1 MAKAPSDL
9 FAFAHTH
16 RDEVVWMSQNTN
28 TIPIDPAIEEAV
40 RDSLQS
46 GEHRLYSYRPGV
58 FGLPEAILDDL
69 SLGGSDVFLTN
80 GGIEALYA
88 VQRTFLS
95 EGDEILATDPS
106 FLPIHHQAEMSG
118 ARVVDLPIY
127 GEPWKLTVEAVEA
140 AITEATRALLVI
152 DPHNPLGIT
161 YTADELRG
169 LAEVAA
175 DHDLLLLHDVTYR
188 DFNAGQ
194 HLATTWYPDRTLLFY
209 SFSKGPG
216 LAGMRI
222 GGVVG
227 PSALIREV
235 KAYDTNVLGVNVLA
249 QRAGLAALGGKEDWL
264 PRLRDTCR
272 ANQEII
278 RRAVE
283 KTDGAHLPVFPSRSN
298 SFVVDLQDTG
308 IDPHRLE
315 KRMLLD
321 HLVHVRAGDYLSNRF
336 GSEFIRVS
344 FSVPTAEC
352 ERFPAAF
359 LETVERLRD

>member
-1 MAKAPSDL
+1 MAEAPSDL
-9 FAFAHTH
+9 FEFAHAH

-28 TIPIDPAIEEAV
+28 TIPIHPAVEKAV

-46 GEHRLYSYRPGV
+46 GEYRLYPYRPGV

-69 SLGGSDVFLTN
+69 SLDGFEVFLTN

-95 EGDEILATDPS
+95 DGEEILATDPS

-127 GEPWKLTVEAVEA
+127 GEPWKLTSEAAEA
-140 AITEATRALLVI
+140 AITDAARALLVI
-152 DPHNPLGIT
+152 DPHNPLGIS
-161 YTADELRG
+161 YTAEELRG
-169 LAEVAA
+169 LAEVAE
-175 DHDLLLLHDVTYR
+175 DHDLLFLHDVTYR
-188 DFNAGQ
+188 DFNGEQ
-194 HLATTWYPDRTLLFY
+194 HLATKWYPDKTLLFY

-227 PSALIREV
+227 PPALIREV

-249 QRAGLAALGGKEDWL
+249 QRAGLAALETKRDWL
-264 PRLRDTCR
+264 PRLRETCR
-272 ANQEII
+272 ANQDII
-278 RRAVE
+278 HRAVQ
-283 KTDGAHLPVFPSRSN
+283 KADGAYLPVFPSRSN
-298 SFVVDLQDTG
+298 SFIVDLQDAG
-308 IDPHRLE
+308 VDPNRLE
-315 KRMLLD
+315 EGMLRD

-336 GSEFIRVS
+336 GSHFVRVS
-344 FSVPTAEC
+344 FSVPTGEC
-352 ERFPAAF
+352 KRFPAAF
-359 LETVERLRD
+359 LETLEKLRA

>member
-1 MAKAPSDL
+1 MAKEPVDL
-9 FAFAHTH
+9 FEFAHAH

-28 TIPIDPAIEEAV
+28 TIPIHPAIEEAI

-46 GEHRLYSYRPGV
+46 GEYRLYSYRPGV

-69 SLGGSDVFLTN
+69 SLDGYEVFLTN

-88 VQRTFLS
+88 VQRAFLS
-95 EGDEILATDPS
+95 EGKEILSTDPS
-106 FLPIHHQAEMSG
+106 FLPIHHQAEMS
-118 ARVVDLPIY
+118 AAHVVELPVY
-127 GEPWKLTVEAVEA
+127 GDPWKLTAEAVEA
-140 AITEATRALLVI
+140 AITETTCALLVI

-169 LAEVAA
+169 LAEVAE

-188 DFNAGQ
+188 DFNPDQ
-194 HLATTWYPDRTLLFY
+194 HLATTWYPDKTLLFY

-227 PSALIREV
+227 PPALIREV

-249 QRAGLAALGGKEDWL
+249 QRAGLAALDTKGEWL
-264 PRLRDTCR
+264 PGLRATCR
-272 ANQEII
+272 ANQDII
-278 RRAVE
+278 NRAVQ
-283 KTDGAHLPVFPSRSN
+283 KVDGASLPVFPSRSN
-298 SFVVDLQDTG
+298 SFVIDLKDTA
-308 IDPHRLE
+308 IDPHRVE
-315 KRMLLD
+315 ERMLRD
-321 HLVHVRAGDYLSNRF
+321 HRVHVRAGDYLSNRF
-336 GSEFIRVS
+336 GSNFIRVS
-344 FSVPTAEC
+344 FSVPTEAC

-359 LETVERLRD
+359 LETIERLRP